1 MLADIWLSLGGLVFD
16 VTTVKAN
23 GEHTTFYDVDQPY
36 HIFAGKVVTRALV
49 LGSIELQ
56 DIEAQDEI
64 GDFTESNIE
73 ELRER
78 VRFYEEKHRLI
89 GVLDRR
95 NEFLELGIK

>member
-1 MLADIWLSLGGLVFD
+1 M
-16 VTTVKAN
+16 T
-23 GEHTTFYDVDQPY
+23 YDVDQPY

-78 VRFYEEKHRLI
+78 VRFYEEKYRRI